1 MKCSKCGYVRLVT
14 DVAPEWQ
21 CPSCQVAYVKARA
34 STGESA
40 AAGSTPS
47 SSRVPK
53 LAPASVGTDDPDE
66 LAALAASGQKIVIY
80 SILLNFVVRGM
91 LQANV
96 VAPLVAMVMA
106 FGVAAYSLVGVLR
119 ILLGAQEKPESA
131 LAYIGPEDAARF
143 RAVLTTERATSATLP
158 EARLQTRSMLMALG
172 TARLGFADQETK
184 IAWGQMTVDTLR
196 ELTARSPEECYAA
209 LSGQALDRETL
220 AHGFSAQNSAAF
232 EAAVLQVLLE
242 SPGIGP
248 SPVRRGAD
256 RRADFNATMREYA
269 GIQDEVAHIFSPEVS
284 ALLTNKRF
292 PQSPPMSADTVCAAR
307 IYQLEAMLKR
317 PQATAALLVDS
328 ALR

>member
-1 MKCSKCGYVRLVT
+1 MTLQWLSLLTFPACAVASALV
-14 DVAPEWQ
+14 
-21 CPSCQVAYVKARA
+21 
-34 STGESA
+34 
-40 AAGSTPS
+40 
-47 SSRVPK
+47 
-53 LAPASVGTDDPDE
+53 VGVIHRNDE
-66 LAALAASGQKIVIY
+66 LEDGALLLRFIVVLAIG
-80 SILLNFVVRGM
+80 IGLLYTTMQRPSVQLRLHPELQ
-91 LQANV
+91 LQAEIE
-96 VAPLVAMVMA
+96 ADPI
-106 FGVAAYSLVGVLR
+106 Y
-119 ILLGAQEKPESA
+119 KA
-131 LAYIGPEDAARF
+131 LAYIGPEDVARF

-158 EARLQTRSMLMALG
+158 EARLQARSMLMALG
-172 TARLGFADQETK
+172 TARLGFADQATK

-256 RRADFNATMREYA
+256 LGADFNATMREYA
-269 GIQDEVAHIFSPEVS
+269 GIQDEVAHVFSPEVS

-307 IYQLEAMLKR
+307 IYQLEAMLRR